1 MRKLTLATLLLSAL
15 VLALVSGCSR
25 STGGGEARYLT
36 LFSNVW
42 QRCHTLGLYQVK
54 VEAVTTRPDGNK
66 RVVVAYVFDNGM
78 VPDQGRAALLVTPEN
93 RLADSCVVDLEIN
106 RCLCGDAPGWRVG
119 P

>member
-1 MRKLTLATLLLSAL
+1 MRKLMPATLLLLAVTLAASA
-15 VLALVSGCSR
+15 GCTR
-25 STGGGEARYLT
+25 ATGGGEARYLT

-54 VEAVTTRPDGNK
+54 VETVTTRPDGVK

-78 VPDQGRAALLVTPEN
+78 VPDQGRAAMLVSPN
-93 RLADSCVVDLEIN
+93 GQLASDCVLDLEADI
-106 RCLCGDAPGWRVG
+106 CLCGAQKDWHDG